1 METLFTAFLSSSSGM
16 GESLS
21 GENEW
26 RRVDNMNVFGRFF
39 LLKEAAFLDLKNLLR
54 RSLKLKF
61 SKSGY

>member
-26 RRVDNMNVFGRFF
+26 PRVDNMNVFGRFF
-39 LLKEAAFLDLKNLLR
+39 VVE
-54 RSLKLKF
+54 RSGF
-61 SKSGY
+61 FGSKKSS